1 MIRFIKPTKL
11 AVPTLTSTLLKL
23 DMNSEDNLIG
33 LDKLDIGFAVKKY
46 LTEAK
51 DTSADDILKF
61 KKECRRFL

>member
-1 MIRFIKPTKL
+1 
-11 AVPTLTSTLLKL
+11 
-23 DMNSEDNLIG
+23 MNSEDNLIG